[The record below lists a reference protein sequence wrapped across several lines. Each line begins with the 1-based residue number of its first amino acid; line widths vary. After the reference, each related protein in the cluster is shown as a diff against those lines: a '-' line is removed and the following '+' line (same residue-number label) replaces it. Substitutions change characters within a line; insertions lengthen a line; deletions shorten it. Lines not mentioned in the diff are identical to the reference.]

1 MAQPRPTYTGL
12 PATVNYG
19 ATFTL
24 TVSLPSSATSVT
36 GKFRVPVFYPVTAP
50 ARATSPVSLIDLGFA
65 THAVHMDQRLVQ
77 LVSTLS
83 ADKKTLTVTGPPSSN
98 HYPPGP
104 AFLYVV
110 TNAGVP
116 SFGHKTIIGTGAS
129 PPVDEAA
136 IAKSVQVCL
145 SSGFMLTLSTQ

>member
-1 MAQPRPTYTGL
+1 MTQARPTYTGL
-12 PATVNYG
+12 PATVNYN

-24 TVSLPSSATSVT
+24 AVSLPSTATSVT
-36 GKFRVPVFYPVTAP
+36 GKSRVSVFDSSQYKLELL
-50 ARATSPVSLIDLGFA
+50 SPVSLIDLGFA
-65 THAVHMDQRLVQ
+65 THAVHMDHRLVQ
-77 LVSTLS
+77 LVSSLS
-83 ADKKTLTVTGPPSSN
+83 ANKKTLTVTGPPSSN

-129 PPVDEAA
+129 PPVNLAA
-136 IAKSVQVCL
+136 IAK
-145 SSGFMLTLSTQ
+145 